1 MQQEQS
7 EPQEGSTPENGTI
20 PSHRTE
26 TTPRR
31 GAHRASAKAPNTATP
46 TPGSTPVPVPP
57 DETLALPVF
66 ITGKKG
72 EESEPEAPP
81 ASSAP
86 EAPPAS
92 SERESLGGALPA
104 SERGMLVFVAAL
116 LGIGTVAVVVLL
128 GLGGF
133 SAPPTNPAT
142 AATMSEEPTPVP
154 SLSPAPSPSPAPPSP
169 SPSPSPSRSTTLA
182 RITLGTLTVNDP
194 RAFCTANEAGRARQ
208 HEDGTWFCS
217 GTSDKPSLPF
227 SSTDVCRWRYLDK
240 TAYAVA
246 ADIDDPATWKCYT

>member
-7 EPQEGSTPENGTI
+7 APQEGSTPEDGKI

-46 TPGSTPVPVPP
+46 TPGAEPLPVPP
-57 DETLALPVF
+57 DETLVLPTF

-72 EESEPEAPP
+72 KEAEPEAPP
-81 ASSAP
+81 ERSAP
-86 EAPPAS
+86 GSPD
-92 SERESLGGALPA
+92 GALPA

-116 LGIGTVAVVVLL
+116 LGIGTIAVVVLL

-133 SAPPTNPAT
+133 SAPSTNPAT
-142 AATMSEEPTPVP
+142 AATMSEEPTPASSP
-154 SLSPAPSPSPAPPSP
+154 SPSPSPAPPSP
-169 SPSPSPSRSTTLA
+169 SPSPSPSHSATPA
-182 RITLGTLTVNDP
+182 RTTLGTLTAGDP
-194 RAFCTANEAGRARQ
+194 RAFCGANEAGRARQ
-208 HEDGTWFCS
+208 HEDRTWYCS
-217 GTSDKPSLPF
+217 GSDKPPLPF
-227 SSTDVCRWRYLDK
+227 SSTDVCRWRYQDK

-246 ADIDDPATWKCYT
+246 VDINDPATWKCYT